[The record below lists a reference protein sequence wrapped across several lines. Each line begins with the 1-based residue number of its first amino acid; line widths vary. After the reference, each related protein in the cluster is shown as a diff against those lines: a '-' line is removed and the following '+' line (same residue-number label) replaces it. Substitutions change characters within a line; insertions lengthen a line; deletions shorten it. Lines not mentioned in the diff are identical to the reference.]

1 MQTNPSPTWDDL
13 RVLLALHRHRSFL
26 AAGKALGVSTSTAAR
41 RIDALE
47 SSLGR
52 PLVHRS
58 SGGTLVE
65 PDALELVALAEQLE
79 LGLRAVRRDEGD
91 HEVSGTVRI
100 SMGEGFIQPVT
111 HVLSGLLRSHPSLQ
125 LEIISESRNVDL
137 ARRESDICIRKT
149 RSSSPVVVERAVG
162 RLSFGL
168 YAAQSYIDRRL
179 RSGSLTRADLA
190 RHDYVVYDGPV
201 PVPTQTQWLVNQGA
215 TRFVFRSNSSVALI
229 EATLA
234 GNGIVIL
241 PDASVRSLAG
251 LIRLGI
257 DPAPPSLPIFLA
269 FHRDLRR
276 VPRIRLV
283 LDVLDAALR
292 DGLR

>member
-41 RIDALE
+41 RIGALE
-47 SSLGR
+47 ASLGR
-52 PLVHRS
+52 PLVHRT

-111 HVLSGLLRSHPSLQ
+111 HVLSALLRSHPELQ
-125 LEIISESRNVDL
+125 LEIISEARNVDL
-137 ARRESDICIRKT
+137 ARREADICIRKT
-149 RSSSPVVVERAVG
+149 RSSSPVVVDRAVG

-168 YAAQSYIDRRL
+168 YAAQSYVDRRL
-179 RSGSLTRADLA
+179 RSGHLAREDMA
-190 RHDYVVYDGPV
+190 RHDYVAHDGPV
-201 PVPTQTQWLVNQGA
+201 SGHVQTQWLVSQGA
-215 TRFVFRSNSSVALI
+215 VRFVFRSNSSFALI
-229 EATLA
+229 EATVS
-234 GNGIVIL
+234 GNGIAML
-241 PDASVRSLAG
+241 ADASVRGLAG
-251 LIRLGI
+251 LVRLGV
-257 DPAPPSLPIFLA
+257 DPAPPPMPIFLA

-283 LDVLDAALR
+283 LDVLDVALR